1 MVALNALESQ
11 LKEAVHLT
19 GATWA
24 ACLERESGS
33 WQVRASYRLG
43 KGQRAALLEYLSRVS
58 VNSWLSGAMTVGR
71 ARSRKVPRGAGLG
84 CERMF
89 VFPVQGLAMVILVG
103 GQPLDAKGKRIWH
116 LLTSAMALPLQ
127 PLMDLSAG
135 QEGGM
140 FPDLQTAAPY
150 DLPRALER
158 VLDAFAASVPYQA
171 GWLAVHSGDILEIRA
186 EKNCPQCLGNRFPLE
201 SSEVFRRIGLRR
213 RGVQVR
219 KGQPEW
225 SLIPHKGF
233 RSNTRDWA
241 GLPLVIGRRLI
252 GVVALWREKP
262 FRPDE
267 WARLQRLSRQA
278 ARPVE
283 AILTFAEMTGHLR
296 RLGVLN
302 DFALTVSSA
311 QSLDQIAR
319 RVFDLLARAFRTEL
333 ISLFLLSPD
342 GKMLRTYRNR
352 GKQVATQVQPLS
364 ESPYARLI
372 LDGAIHRETASQ
384 GESWPRLYEQAQ
396 AALIVPL
403 RYRGRVIGALTL
415 ESEQEDAFNVYDE
428 HLLVVIASHLAGLVE
443 YSRLREEAEARARN
457 LGLIHEVVQQV
468 IALTDVRQVAQITAD
483 LLAQYFAYEMAV
495 VFLPDDEGRLVA
507 RGVGGTAAK
516 AVRRGLEALGESVHG
531 GITGEVFRTGKSML
545 VNDVSQEPA
554 YRPVPGWEVGS
565 ELCVALRDGERVL
578 GLIDVESQQRNAFTH
593 NDLLA
598 LESLAG
604 ILSSVILSAERY
616 QRLQATVR
624 ELRATQRELQERIEA
639 QRSAENRLV
648 QAAKMAAVGEMAAG
662 IAHELNNP
670 LTTVAGFAEL
680 VLDELPSDSQSRKD
694 MELILREALRARS
707 VVRRLL
713 DFARQ
718 TESVRVRA
726 DLNEV
731 VDDVVTLM
739 RHLFHTS
746 GVQLHLNLR
755 QDLPWPLIDRN
766 QMKQVILNLL
776 HNALQAMPEGGDL
789 TIVTAGRQEAGR
801 QWVGLEVRDT
811 GVGIPPENLERLF
824 EPFFTTRADEGGTGL
839 GLSVTYG
846 IVTDHGGYIDVDSE
860 PGKGA
865 VFTVW
870 LPVDE

>member
-1 MVALNALESQ
+1 MNALETQ
-11 LKEAVHLT
+11 LKEAVQLT
-19 GATWA
+19 GTQWA
-24 ACLERESGS
+24 VCLERESGS
-33 WQVRASYRLG
+33 WQVRAAYRLD
-43 KGQRAALLEYLSRVS
+43 KKRQTALLQYLARTP
-58 VNSWLSGAMTVGR
+58 VNSWLSGAVTVGR
-71 ARSRKVPRGAGLG
+71 SRSHRVPQRVALG
-84 CERMF
+84 CEYLF
-89 VFPVQGLAMVILVG
+89 VFPVQGLTMVILVG
-103 GQPLDAKGKRIWH
+103 GHSLGKEERRIWR

-127 PLMDLSAG
+127 PAMDLAAG
-135 QEGGM
+135 QEGGV
-140 FPDLQTAAPY
+140 FPDLQAAVPY

-171 GWLAVHSGDILEIRA
+171 GWLAVHSGDVLEVQA
-186 EKNCPQCLGNRFPLE
+186 HKNCPQCLGNRFALD
-201 SSEVFRRIGLRR
+201 SSEVFRRIGR
-213 RGVQVR
+213 RGEGIRVQ
-219 KGQPEW
+219 KGQSEW
-225 SLIPHKGF
+225 ALVPHKGF
-233 RSNTRDWA
+233 RSNTRDWV

-252 GVVALWREKP
+252 GLVALWRERP

-267 WARLQRLSRQA
+267 WARLRRLARQA

-283 AILTFAEMTGHLR
+283 AILTFAEMAGHLR

-311 QSLDQIAR
+311 QNLDQIAR
-319 RVFDLLARAFRTEL
+319 RVFDLLARAFGTEL

-342 GKMLRTYRNR
+342 GKTLRTYRNR
-352 GKQVATQVQPLS
+352 GKEIATQVSSL
-364 ESPYARLI
+364 ETSPYAPLV
-372 LDGAIHRETASQ
+372 LGGAIRRERGQ
-384 GESWPRLYEQAQ
+384 ESARVYEGTR

-415 ESEQEDAFNVYDE
+415 ESEQEEAFNLYDE

-468 IALTDVRQVAQITAD
+468 IGLTDVAQVAQITAD

-495 VFLPDDEGRLVA
+495 VFLPNEDGHLVA
-507 RGVGGTAAK
+507 RGVGGSAAEI
-516 AVRRGLEALGESVHG
+516 VRQGLSALADAVHG
-531 GITGEVFRTGKSML
+531 GITGKVFETGESLL
-545 VNDVSQEPA
+545 VNDVSQEPL
-554 YRPVPGWEVGS
+554 YRPLPGWEAGS
-565 ELCVALRDGERVL
+565 ELCVALREGDRVL
-578 GLIDVESQQRNAFTH
+578 GLIDVESRERNAFTH

-604 ILSSVILSAERY
+604 ILSSVILSADRY

-624 ELRATQRELQERIEA
+624 ELRATQRELQERVEA
-639 QRSAENRLV
+639 QRSAENRLI

-680 VLDELPSDSQSRKD
+680 VLEELPEDVPQRKD
-694 MELILREALRARS
+694 LELILRESLRARS

-731 VDDVVTLM
+731 VDDVVTLV
-739 RHLFHTS
+739 RHLLHTS
-746 GVQLHLNLR
+746 GVQLHLNLHSN
-755 QDLPWPLIDRN
+755 LPWPLIDRN
-766 QMKQVILNLL
+766 QMKQVLLNLL
-776 HNALQAMPEGGDL
+776 HNALQAMPRGGDL
-789 TIVTAGRQEAGR
+789 TITTLERQEAGR

-811 GVGIPPENLERLF
+811 GVGIPPENIERLF
-824 EPFFTTRADEGGTGL
+824 EPFFTTRGDKGGTGL

-846 IVTDHGGYIDVDSE
+846 IVTEHGGYIDVDSK
-860 PGKGA
+860 PGEGA

-870 LPVDE
+870 LPIDEGTNVR